1 MRLNIL
7 NSENLNYS
15 IYSNVMTG
23 HLVIWVIAVALNY
36 TIWIN
41 YILSSFR
48 QVKFILRY
56 LQATDILP
64 TRGNSSQLKINKGQ
78 KHLKLSNL
86 DLIQV
91 IIFFLFITYCYTS
104 YFLSNYY
111 FLFSLSK
118 QVISLEWLETSFFK
132 H

>member
-48 QVKFILRY
+48 QVKFILHY